1 MAALA
6 IPILE
11 AAGASLLRA
20 LGVAAVAGAG
30 AVAVNE
36 AAKHKVES
44 AEKAKSAPVAEA
56 GTQTKTKDTCDK
68 CPPDGGMLVRREWNM
83 SQVSRDYQA
92 RITGFAPYTE
102 WSFRV
107 TDFDGF
113 RSQACLLLEAKAAYD
128 QFFRSATKAKKFFE
142 LTGLLKILDQARR
155 QSNIVIGAPPTQL
168 HWHFMQP
175 LSYAYFT
182 AQFSAYFFSIRTFHT
197 P

>member
-36 AAKHKVES
+36 ATKNKVQS
-44 AEKAKSAPVAEA
+44 ADKAKSTPIAEA
-56 GTQTKTKDTCDK
+56 GTQAKTKDTCAK
-68 CPPDGGMLVRREWNM
+68 CPPDSGMLVRREWNM
-83 SQVSRDYQA
+83 SQLSRDYQA
-92 RITGFAPYTE
+92 RITGFAPYAE
-102 WSFRV
+102 WSYQV

-113 RSQACLLLEAKAAYD
+113 KSQACLLLEAKAAYD
-128 QFFRSATKAKKFFE
+128 QFFKSATKAKKFFE
-142 LTGLLKILDQARR
+142 LTGLHKILDQARR
-155 QSNIVIGAPPTQL
+155 QGNVVITSPPSQL

-182 AQFSAYFFSIRTFHT
+182 AQFEADFLPIRTFHT